1 MRRTSLPTASKIVSS
16 YAEREPEHG
25 FSLVE
30 LMVVVAL
37 MALITA
43 MAVPSI
49 STVFKISL
57 GSTNRD
63 LATTVRYTYN
73 AAMMT
78 KKVHRLVYDMKD
90 HRYWV
95 EVGPQNLLMETE
107 ETRVKSERA
116 RKFTSKL
123 SAEEELKK
131 KQELEG
137 QFSLATYIT
146 RKKNDLPRGVEFED
160 VKTEQSKDPF
170 KEGLAYTHFFPHGI
184 IEQTVIHLKDTSSHH
199 ATLVIA
205 PIVGR
210 TKVIDRYVPFEE
222 ALLEP

>member
-1 MRRTSLPTASKIVSS
+1 MQRTSLPTASKIDLILD
-16 YAEREPEHG
+16 ERRSEAG

-37 MALITA
+37 MGLIAA

-78 KKVHRLVYDMKD
+78 KKVHRLVYDMEN

-95 EVGPQNLLMETE
+95 EVGPQTLLMDTE
-107 ETRVKSERA
+107 ETRAKAERA
-116 RKFTSKL
+116 RKFGSKIDP
-123 SAEEELKK
+123 EEEKK
-131 KQELEG
+131 KAESSA
-137 QFSLATYIT
+137 FSLATYIT

-160 VKTEQSKDPF
+160 VKTEQSAEPL
-170 KEGLAYTHFFPHGI
+170 KEGFAYTHFFPHGI
-184 IEQTVIHLKDTSSHH
+184 IEQTVIHLKDTSNHH

-210 TKVIDRYVPFEE
+210 TKVIDRYISSEE